1 MIISNEKMKGIVK
14 IVKSLEYS
22 GVLLKGINKLIE
34 NETKE
39 ERGQFL
45 GMLLG
50 ASGVNKGIR

>member
-1 MIISNEKMKGIVK
+1 MKGIVK
-14 IVKSLEYS
+14 IVKSLDYS
-22 GVLLKGINKLIE
+22 GVLLKGITKLIE